1 MTEHHKRI
9 LALFD
14 VDGTLTVPR
23 QVRKIGE
30 PAPPAVEFLQELRQ
44 VTLRP
49 SLIEAA
55 TDRWADS
62 ALNPM

>member
-1 MTEHHKRI
+1 MPEHHKKI

-23 QVRKIGE
+23 QVRKLGE

-44 VTLRP
+44 VKVAP
-49 SLIEAA
+49 SLTEA
-55 TDRWADS
+55 RK
-62 ALNPM
+62 